1 SCAQKIETAVLKVVG
16 VKQAKILFATEK
28 LVVDADTDLRTDV
41 ISAVK
46 SAGFELFD
54 ISSAGSQPPAKQ
66 SLLKESSFVIILAIL
81 MAISWGAEFID
92 PQAGR
97 AAFIATTL
105 IGLFPIV
112 KKSLRFIR
120 SGTPFAI
127 ETLMSVAAIGAL
139 FINATEE
146 AA

>member
-1 SCAQKIETAVLKVVG
+1 MISHQR
-16 VKQAKILFATEK
+16 
-28 LVVDADTDLRTDV
+28 DL
-41 ISAVK
+41 
-46 SAGFELFD
+46 
-54 ISSAGSQPPAKQ
+54 
-66 SLLKESSFVIILAIL
+66 SLLQKQKPLKRELIRHYILAIL

-112 KKSLRFIR
+112 VKKSLRLIR

-127 ETLMSVAAIGAL
+127 ETLMVLRLLLGHL

-146 AA
+146 PAMVIFTAVYDWRNA